1 MNRCGLVT
9 LNSFS
14 AAERRAW
21 DAWAPVL
28 SMLPLAQWS
37 AAERE
42 QMVRLVRAKAQD
54 SERDYVLGFAALPR
68 LERALGRLAVRR
80 SG

>member
-1 MNRCGLVT
+1 
-9 LNSFS
+9 
-14 AAERRAW
+14 
-21 DAWAPVL
+21 
-28 SMLPLAQWS
+28 MLPVAQWN

-42 QMVRLVRAKAQD
+42 QMVRLVRAKAED
-54 SERDYVLGFAALPR
+54 SERNYVLAFAALPR

>member
-1 MNRCGLVT
+1 
-9 LNSFS
+9 
-14 AAERRAW
+14 
-21 DAWAPVL
+21 
-28 SMLPLAQWS
+28 MLPLAQWS

-54 SERDYVLGFAALPR
+54 SERDYALGFAALPR